1 MHYPNSRP
9 EFAGAQLPERNS
21 TRTRYPYQ
29 QEQLSPEQELSVIVS
44 ALQHVISGE
53 NETAPFQS
61 FSGDSTVIS
70 AGMPRSDSDTCQV
83 CRIEGCLGCNYFFA
97 PNQNIQQGVVEEEER
112 TTTSSGTSSRRE
124 SSVTTTTKKA
134 EGGKIRKRK
143 NKKNGYRGVRQRPWG
158 KFAAE
163 IRDPKRATRVWLGT
177 FETAED
183 AARAYD
189 RAAIGFRGPRAKLN
203 FPFVDYTSSPVAADE
218 IGVNASVSASVSAT
232 DSVEAEQEQWR
243 GGEGGG
249 ECDMDEYLKM
259 MMMMDFGN
267 GDSSD
272 SGNTIADMFQ

>member
-1 MHYPNSRP
+1 MHYPNNRP
-9 EFAGAQLPERNS
+9 ELSSGAPSRDRDS
-21 TRTRYPYQ
+21 TRYPYHN

-53 NETAPFQS
+53 NETAPYQG
-61 FSGDSTVIS
+61 FSSTAIS
-70 AGMPRSDSDTCQV
+70 AGMPPSDSDACQV
-83 CRIEGCLGCNYFFA
+83 CRIDGCLGCNYFFA
-97 PNQNIQQGVVEEEER
+97 PNQRIENTHQQVDAEEED
-112 TTTSSGTSSRRE
+112 GVSSRRE
-124 SSVTTTTKKA
+124 SHVAAAKKAA
-134 EGGKIRKRK
+134 EGGGKVRKRK

-203 FPFVDYTSSPVAADE
+203 FPFADYTASASSPVGAEDVVTSASA
-218 IGVNASVSASVSAT
+218 NASTSVSAT
-232 DSVEAEQEQWR
+232 ESAEAEQWR
-243 GGEGGG
+243 GD
-249 ECDMDEYLKM
+249 CDMDEYLKM